1 MGRSLIRSVAL
12 IPGNLFSITEPK
24 FPPHKTDTIIRFL
37 LEWMSSTS
45 VSLSVL
51 KARDTAANKT
61 HINTNSACA
70 NRVCVSVG
78 KTGAIICVC
87 ARQTVEKAVKIRHAE
102 SGVDESAR
110 AVRVGQRRGRDGLP
124 DVRTGW
130 HCNPNSVRVGAW
142 GMHHGAARQ
151 VGAGANGKMSE
162 CTDTRIVPEK

>member
-1 MGRSLIRSVAL
+1 M
-12 IPGNLFSITEPK
+12 
-24 FPPHKTDTIIRFL
+24 
-37 LEWMSSTS
+37 
-45 VSLSVL
+45 SLSVL

-110 AVRVGQRRGRDGLP
+110 AVRVGQRRWSGRPSRCED
-124 DVRTGW
+124 
-130 HCNPNSVRVGAW
+130 RVALRPEQCACRSLGDA
-142 GMHHGAARQ
+142 HGGARQ